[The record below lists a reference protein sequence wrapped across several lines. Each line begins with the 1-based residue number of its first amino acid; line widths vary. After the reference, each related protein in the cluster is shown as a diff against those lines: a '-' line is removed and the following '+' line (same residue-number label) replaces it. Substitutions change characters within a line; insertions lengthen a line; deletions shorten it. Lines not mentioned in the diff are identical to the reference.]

1 MLYVERDQEGAII
14 ALRRGEAAS
23 GLEPVSL
30 LDEEVLNFLRLSD
43 EIASLGHLLM
53 HSDASVVRVLEDLID
68 LLIAK
73 QIILFTELPQD
84 AQSKLQGRKELR
96 ARLSEDQLTVNDI
109 L

>member
-14 ALRRGEAAS
+14 ALRRSQPGS
-23 GLEPVSL
+23 GLEPASL
-30 LDEEVLNFLRLSD
+30 LDEEVLDFLRSSG

-73 QIILFTELPQD
+73 QVILFTELPQD
-84 AQSKLQGRKELR
+84 AQSKLQGRKQLR
-96 ARLSEDQLTVNDI
+96 ARLSDDQLTVNDI

>member
-1 MLYVERDQEGAII
+1 MLYVERDQAGTII
-14 ALRRGEAAS
+14 ALRRGEAGS
-23 GLEPVSL
+23 GLEPASL
-30 LDEEVLNFLRLSD
+30 LDEEVLNFLRSSG

-73 QIILFTELPQD
+73 KIILFTELPQD
-84 AQSKLQGRKELR
+84 AQAKLQGRKELR

>member
-1 MLYVERDQEGAII
+1 MLCVERDQKGAII
-14 ALRRGEAAS
+14 ALRRGEAAC

-30 LDEEVLNFLRLSD
+30 LDEEVVDFLRLNG

-84 AQSKLQGRKELR
+84 AQAKLQGRKQLR
-96 ARLSEDQLTVNDI
+96 AQLSDDQLTVNDI

>member
-1 MLYVERDQEGAII
+1 MLYVERDQEGTII
-14 ALRRGEAAS
+14 ALRRGEVAS
-23 GLEPVSL
+23 GLEPASL
-30 LDEEVLNFLRLSD
+30 LDEEVLDFLRLSD

>member
-1 MLYVERDQEGAII
+1 MLYVERDQNGAII
-14 ALRRGEAAS
+14 ALRRGES
-23 GLEPVSL
+23 TCGQEPASL
-30 LDEEVLNFLRLSD
+30 LDEEVLEFLRSSV
-43 EIASLGHLLM
+43 EIASLGQLLM

-84 AQSKLQGRKELR
+84 AQTKLQGRKQLR
-96 ARLSEDQLTVNDI
+96 ARLNADQLTVNDI